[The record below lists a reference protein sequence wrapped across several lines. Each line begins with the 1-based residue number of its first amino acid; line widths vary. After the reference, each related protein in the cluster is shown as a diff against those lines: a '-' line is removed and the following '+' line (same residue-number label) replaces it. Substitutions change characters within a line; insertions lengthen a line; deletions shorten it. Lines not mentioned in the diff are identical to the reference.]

1 MTLEHTNDCETI
13 NPGETIVSKLP
24 LEGIRVLELTT
35 GAAGPTVARV
45 MCEFGAEVIRC
56 ETRLR
61 GDGHRGEDPKL
72 WNKKPDFMK
81 LQRGKKSFTVNMQ
94 TEKGRKLVYQL
105 AKISDVLVE
114 NFGLGILEKWGLNW
128 PDLKEINPRI
138 ILIRVKGMGCTGPH
152 AADLTYGPNV
162 GNTMATTY
170 LWNYPGATTATA
182 EPRTQHPDFMGG
194 VTGAFGVVLALIQ
207 RKKTGRGQWIDSAQ
221 QEIGASILGPKY
233 LEYTVNKREPQP
245 EGNRSV
251 IAAPYGPFQCKG
263 NDRWC
268 VIAVYTQDEWER
280 FAALLEKQGLKSDP
294 KFATHLQRVRHKE
307 ELDKWVTSWTKQHDP
322 YEVMEMVQGVDVC
335 AAVVQ
340 DVEDQF
346 KNDKQYAATGFLVH
360 MTEPEAG
367 DMVTENVPMRLSET
381 PGRVRGVAPLM
392 GEHTYE
398 IARNLLG
405 LSDEEI
411 KKLDEEKVL
420 Y

>member
-1 MTLEHTNDCETI
+1 M
-13 NPGETIVSKLP
+13 SKLP

-45 MCEFGAEVIRC
+45 LCEFGAEVVRC

-94 TEKGRKLVYQL
+94 TDKGRKLVYQL
-105 AKISDVLVE
+105 AKVSDVLVE
-114 NFGLGILEKWGLNW
+114 NFGLGVLEKWGLNW

-162 GNTMATTY
+162 GNTMGTTY

-194 VTGAFGVVLALIQ
+194 VTGAFAVVLALIQ

-233 LEYTVNKREPQP
+233 LEYTVNKREPKP
-245 EGNRSV
+245 EGNRSL
-251 IAAPYGPFQCKG
+251 IAAPYGPYQCKG

-280 FAALLEKQGLKSDP
+280 FAALLEKQGLKRDP
-294 KFATHLQRVRHKE
+294 KFSTHLQRVRHKE
-307 ELDKWVTSWTKQHDP
+307 ELDKWVTGWTRQHDP
-322 YEVMEMVQGVDVC
+322 YEVMEMVQSIDVC

-398 IARNLLG
+398 IAKDLLG

-411 KKLDEEKVL
+411 KRLDEEKVL

>member
-1 MTLEHTNDCETI
+1 M
-13 NPGETIVSKLP
+13 SKLP
-24 LEGIRVLELTT
+24 LEGIRVVELTT

-45 MCEFGAEVIRC
+45 LCEFGAEVIRC

-94 TEKGRKLVYQL
+94 TEKGRKLVYEL
-105 AKISDVLVE
+105 VKRSDVLVE

-128 PDLKEINPRI
+128 PDLKEINPRM
-138 ILIRVKGMGCTGPH
+138 ILIRVKGMGCSGPH

-194 VTGAFGVVLALIQ
+194 VTGAFGVVLALME
-207 RKKTGRGQWIDSAQ
+207 RKKSGRGQWIDSAQ

-233 LEYTVNKREPQP
+233 LEYNVNKREPQP
-245 EGNRSV
+245 EGNRSL
-251 IAAPYGPFQCKG
+251 IAAPYGPYQCKG
-263 NDRWC
+263 KDRWC
-268 VIAVYTQDEWER
+268 VIAVYNEAEWER
-280 FAALLEKQGLKSDP
+280 FAQLLEKSGLKSDP
-294 KFATHLQRVRHKE
+294 KFATHLQRVRHKD
-307 ELDKWVTSWTKQHDP
+307 ELDKWVTSWTLQHDP
-322 YEVMEMVQGVDVC
+322 YEVMEMVQSIDVC

-367 DMVTENVPMRLSET
+367 DMVTENVPVRLSET
-381 PGRVRGVAPLM
+381 PGKVRGLAPLM
-392 GEHTYE
+392 GEHTHE
-398 IARNLLG
+398 IAKNLLG

>member
-1 MTLEHTNDCETI
+1 M
-13 NPGETIVSKLP
+13 PKLP
-24 LEGIRVLELTT
+24 LEGIRVVELTT

-45 MCEFGAEVIRC
+45 LCEFGAEVIRC

-94 TEKGRKLVYQL
+94 TPKGRELVREL
-105 AKISDVLVE
+105 AKKSDVLVE
-114 NFGLGILEKWGLNW
+114 NFGLGILEKWGLDW
-128 PDLKEINPRI
+128 PDLKSINPRI

-162 GNTMATTY
+162 GNTMGTTY
-170 LWNYPGATTATA
+170 LWNYPGAATATA

-194 VTGAFGVVLALIQ
+194 VTGAFAVVCALIQ
-207 RKKTGRGQWIDSAQ
+207 RKKSGFGQWIDSAQ
-221 QEIGASILGPKY
+221 QEIGASLLGPKY
-233 LEYTVNKREPQP
+233 LEYTVNGREPRP
-245 EGNRSV
+245 EGNRSLV
-251 IAAPYGPFQCKG
+251 AAPYGPYQCKG

-268 VIAVYTQDEWER
+268 VIAVYRDEEWR
-280 FAALLEKQGLKSDP
+280 SLAWLMEKAGLKADP
-294 KFATHLQRVRHKE
+294 RFATHLQRVRHKD
-307 ELDKWVTSWTKQHDP
+307 ELDKWVTSWTLQHEP
-322 YEVMEMVQGVDVC
+322 YEVMETLQKIGVC

-346 KNDKQYAATGFLVH
+346 KRDKQYAATGFLVNL
-360 MTEPEAG
+360 TEPEAG
-367 DMVTENVPMRLSET
+367 DVVTENVPMRMSET
-381 PGRVRGVAPLM
+381 PGKVRGLAPLM
-392 GEHTYE
+392 GEHTHE

-405 LSDEEI
+405 LSDDEI

>member
-1 MTLEHTNDCETI
+1 MA
-13 NPGETIVSKLP
+13 KLP

-45 MCEFGAEVIRC
+45 LCEFGAEVIRC

-61 GDGHRGEDPKL
+61 GDGHRGENPKL

-94 TEKGRKLVYQL
+94 TEKGRTLVKEL
-105 AKISDVLVE
+105 AKKCDVLVE
-114 NFGLGILEKWGLNW
+114 NFGLGILEKWGLDY
-128 PDLKEINPRI
+128 PQLKELNPSC
-138 ILIRVKGMGCTGPH
+138 ILIRVKGMGCSGPR
-152 AADLTYGPNV
+152 AGDLTYGPNV
-162 GNTMATTY
+162 INTMGATY
-170 LWNYPGATTATA
+170 LWNYPGATTATG

-194 VTGAFGVVLALIQ
+194 VVGAFGVVLALLR
-207 RKKTGRGQWIDSAQ
+207 RKTTGQGDWIDNAQ
-221 QEIGASILGPKY
+221 LDVGASLLGPKY
-233 LEYTVNKREPQP
+233 LEYSVNKREPKP
-245 EGNRSV
+245 EGNRSL
-251 IAAPYGPFQCKG
+251 IAAPYGPYQCKG
-263 NDRWC
+263 DDRWC

-280 FAALLEKQGLKSDP
+280 FAGLLEQSGLKCDSR
-294 KFATHLQRVRHKE
+294 FASHLSRVRYKE
-307 ELDKWVTSWTKQHDP
+307 ALDHWVTTWTQQRDP
-322 YEVMEMVQGVDVC
+322 YEVMEVLQGIGVC

-346 KNDKQYAATGFLVH
+346 KRDPQYAATGFLIK

-367 DMVTENVPMRLSET
+367 EIVTENVPIRLSET
-381 PGRVRGVAPLM
+381 PGKVRGPAPLM

-398 IARNLLG
+398 IAKGLLG

-411 KKLDEEKVL
+411 KKLEEEKVL

>member
-1 MTLEHTNDCETI
+1 MA
-13 NPGETIVSKLP
+13 KLP
-24 LEGIRVLELTT
+24 LEGIRVVELTT

-45 MCEFGAEVIRC
+45 LCEFGAEVIRC

-72 WNKKPDFMK
+72 WNKKPDFIK

-94 TEKGRKLVYQL
+94 TPKGRELVKEL
-105 AKISDVLVE
+105 VKKSDVLVE
-114 NFGLGILEKWGLNW
+114 NFGLGILEKWGLDY
-128 PDLKEINPRI
+128 PQLKELNPSC

-162 GNTMATTY
+162 GNTMGTTY

-194 VTGAFGVVLALIQ
+194 VTSAFGVVLALIQ

-221 QEIGASILGPKY
+221 LETGASLVGPKY
-233 LEYTVNKREPQP
+233 LEYSVNHREPKP
-245 EGNRSV
+245 EGNRSL
-251 IAAPYGPFQCKG
+251 IAAPYGPYQCKG

-268 VIAVYTQDEWER
+268 VISVYTEDEWER
-280 FAALLEKQGLKSDP
+280 FASLLEKSGLQRDER
-294 KFATHLQRVRHKE
+294 FATHFGRVRHTDA
-307 ELDKWVTSWTKQHDP
+307 LDKWVASWTMQYDP
-322 YEVMEMVQGVDVC
+322 YEVMETLQAIGVC

-346 KNDKQYAATGFLVH
+346 KRDRQYAATGFLVK
-360 MTEPEAG
+360 MKEPEAG
-367 DMVTENVPMRLSET
+367 DVVTEGVPIRLSET
-381 PGRVRGVAPLM
+381 PGKVRGLAPLM
-392 GEHTYE
+392 GEHTHE
-398 IARNLLG
+398 IAKTLLG

>member
-1 MTLEHTNDCETI
+1 M
-13 NPGETIVSKLP
+13 SKFP
-24 LEGIRVLELTT
+24 LEGIRVIELTT

-45 MCEFGAEVIRC
+45 LCEFGAEVIRC

-94 TEKGRKLVYQL
+94 TPRGRELVKDL
-105 AKISDVLVE
+105 VKKSDVLVE
-114 NFGLGILEKWGLNW
+114 NFGLGILEKWGLDW
-128 PDLKEINPRI
+128 PQLREINPRM

-194 VTGAFGVVLALIQ
+194 VTGAFAVVLALIQ
-207 RKKTGRGQWIDSAQ
+207 RKKTGFGQWIDSAQ
-221 QEIGASILGPKY
+221 QEIGASLLGPKY
-233 LEYTVNKREPQP
+233 LEYTVNKREPKP
-245 EGNRSV
+245 EGNRSL
-251 IAAPYGPFQCKG
+251 IAAPYGPYQCSG
-263 NDRWC
+263 DDRWC
-268 VIAVYTQDEWER
+268 VIAIYHDDEWER
-280 FAALLEKQGLKSDP
+280 FVRLLEKSGLRSDP
-294 KFATHLQRVRHKE
+294 KFATHLQRVRHNE
-307 ELDKWVTSWTKQHDP
+307 DLDKWVTRWTLQHDP
-322 YEVMEMVQGVDVC
+322 YEVMETLQGIGIC

-346 KNDKQYAATGFLVH
+346 KRDKQYAATGYLVNL
-360 MTEPEAG
+360 TEPEAG
-367 DMVTENVPMRLSET
+367 DVVTENVPLRLSET
-381 PGRVRGVAPLM
+381 PGKVRGVAPLM
-392 GEHTYE
+392 GEHTHE
-398 IARNLLG
+398 IAKNLLG
-405 LSDEEI
+405 LSDAEI

>member
-1 MTLEHTNDCETI
+1 MA
-13 NPGETIVSKLP
+13 KLP
-24 LEGIRVLELTT
+24 LEGIRVLEFTT

-45 MCEFGAEVIRC
+45 LCEFGAEVIRC

-94 TEKGRKLVYQL
+94 TEKGRTLVKQL
-105 AKISDVLVE
+105 VKKSDVVVE
-114 NFGLGILEKWGLNW
+114 NFGLGILEKWGLDY
-128 PDLKEINPRI
+128 PHLEEINPSC
-138 ILIRVKGMGCTGPH
+138 ILIRVKGMGCSGPR

-162 GNTMATTY
+162 VNTMGATY
-170 LWNYPGATTATA
+170 LWNYPGATTPTG

-194 VTGAFGVVLALIQ
+194 VVGAFGVVLALLQ
-207 RKKTGRGQWIDSAQ
+207 RKTTGYGDCIDNAQ
-221 QEIGASILGPKY
+221 LEVGASLLGPKY
-233 LEYTVNKREPQP
+233 LEYSVNKREPKPQ
-245 EGNRSV
+245 GNRSL
-251 IAAPYGPFQCKG
+251 IAAPYGPYQCKG

-268 VIAVYTQDEWER
+268 VIAIYKQDEWER
-280 FAALLEKQGLKSDP
+280 FAGLLEKSGLKCDN
-294 KFATHLQRVRHKE
+294 KFATHLGRVRHKAA
-307 ELDKWVTSWTKQHDP
+307 LDQWVTTWTHQRDP
-322 YEVMEMVQGVDVC
+322 YEVMEVLQGIGVC

-346 KNDKQYAATGFLVH
+346 KRDAQYAATGFLVE

-367 DMVTENVPMRLSET
+367 NIVTENVPIRLSET
-381 PGRVRGVAPLM
+381 PGKVRGPGPLM

-398 IARNLLG
+398 IAQTLLG
-405 LSDEEI
+405 LSEEDI
-411 KKLDEEKVL
+411 KKLEEEKVL

>member
-1 MTLEHTNDCETI
+1 MSNF
-13 NPGETIVSKLP
+13 P
-24 LEGIRVLELTT
+24 LEGIRVIELTT

-45 MCEFGAEVIRC
+45 LCEFGAEVIRC

-94 TEKGRKLVYQL
+94 TPRGRELVKDL
-105 AKISDVLVE
+105 VKKSDVLVE
-114 NFGLGILEKWGLNW
+114 NFGLGILEKWGLDW
-128 PDLKEINPRI
+128 PQLREINPRM

-194 VTGAFGVVLALIQ
+194 VTGAFAVVLALIQ
-207 RKKTGRGQWIDSAQ
+207 RKKSGFGQWIDSAQ
-221 QEIGASILGPKY
+221 QEIGASLLGPKY
-233 LEYTVNKREPQP
+233 LEYTVNKREPKP
-245 EGNRSV
+245 EGNRSL
-251 IAAPYGPFQCKG
+251 IAAPYGPYQCSG
-263 NDRWC
+263 EDRWC
-268 VIAVYTQDEWER
+268 VIAIYHDDEWER
-280 FAALLEKQGLKSDP
+280 FVRLLEKSGLKRDP
-294 KFATHLQRVRHKE
+294 KFATHLQRVRHKDD
-307 ELDKWVTSWTKQHDP
+307 LDKWVTSWTRQHDP
-322 YEVMEMVQGVDVC
+322 YEVMEMLQGIGVC

-346 KNDKQYAATGFLVH
+346 KRDKQYAATGYLVNL
-360 MTEPEAG
+360 TEPEAG
-367 DMVTENVPMRLSET
+367 DVVTENVPLRLSET
-381 PGRVRGVAPLM
+381 PGKVRGVAPLM
-392 GEHTYE
+392 GEHTHE
-398 IARNLLG
+398 IAKNLLG
-405 LSDEEI
+405 LSDTEI

>member
-1 MTLEHTNDCETI
+1 M
-13 NPGETIVSKLP
+13 SKLP

-162 GNTMATTY
+162 GNTMGTTF

-194 VTGAFGVVLALIQ
+194 VTGAFGVVLALIE

-233 LEYTVNKREPQP
+233 LEYTVNKRDPQP
-245 EGNRSV
+245 EGNRSL
-251 IAAPYGPFQCKG
+251 IAAPYGPYQCKG
-263 NDRWC
+263 DDRWC
-268 VIAVYTQDEWER
+268 VIAVYSQDEWER
-280 FAALLEKQGLKSDP
+280 FAALLAKHGVKSDG
-294 KFATHLQRVRHKE
+294 KFSTHLQRVRHKD
-307 ELDKWVTSWTKQHDP
+307 ELDKWVTSWTKKHDP
-322 YEVMEMVQGVDVC
+322 YEVMEMVQSVDVC

-360 MTEPEAG
+360 MVEPEAG

-381 PGRVRGVAPLM
+381 PGHVRGLAPLM
-392 GEHTYE
+392 GEHTHE
-398 IARNLLG
+398 IAKNLLG

>member
-1 MTLEHTNDCETI
+1 MSN
-13 NPGETIVSKLP
+13 LP
-24 LEGIRVLELTT
+24 LEGIRVIELTT

-45 MCEFGAEVIRC
+45 LCEFGAEVIRC

-94 TEKGRKLVYQL
+94 TPRGRELVKDL
-105 AKISDVLVE
+105 VKKSDVLVE
-114 NFGLGILEKWGLNW
+114 NFGLGILEKWGLDW
-128 PDLKEINPRI
+128 PQLREINPRM

-194 VTGAFGVVLALIQ
+194 VTGAFAVVLALIE
-207 RKKTGRGQWIDSAQ
+207 RKKTGFGQWIDSAQ
-221 QEIGASILGPKY
+221 QEIGASLLGPKY
-233 LEYTVNKREPQP
+233 LEYTVNKREPKP
-245 EGNRSV
+245 EGNRSL
-251 IAAPYGPFQCKG
+251 IAAPYGPYQCSG
-263 NDRWC
+263 DDRWC
-268 VIAVYTQDEWER
+268 VIAIYHDDEWER
-280 FAALLEKQGLKSDP
+280 FVRLLEKSGLRSDP
-294 KFATHLQRVRHKE
+294 KFATHLQRVRHNE
-307 ELDKWVTSWTKQHDP
+307 DLDKWVTRWTLQHDP
-322 YEVMEMVQGVDVC
+322 YEVMETLQGIGIC

-346 KNDKQYAATGFLVH
+346 KRDKQYAATGYLVNL
-360 MTEPEAG
+360 TEPEAG
-367 DMVTENVPMRLSET
+367 DVVTENVPLRLSET
-381 PGRVRGVAPLM
+381 PGKVRGVAPLM
-392 GEHTYE
+392 GEHTHE
-398 IARNLLG
+398 IAKNLLG
-405 LSDEEI
+405 LSDAEI

>member
-1 MTLEHTNDCETI
+1 
-13 NPGETIVSKLP
+13 VSKLP
-24 LEGIRVLELTT
+24 LEGIRVVELTT

-45 MCEFGAEVIRC
+45 LCEFGAEVIRC

-61 GDGHRGEDPKL
+61 GDGHRGEDPAK
-72 WNKKPDFMK
+72 WNKNPDFMK

-94 TEKGRKLVYQL
+94 TEKGRNLVKRLVKQ
-105 AKISDVLVE
+105 SDVLVE
-114 NFGLGILEKWGLNW
+114 NYGLGILEKWGLDY
-128 PDLKEINPRI
+128 PQLKELNPAC

-162 GNTMATTY
+162 GNTMGTTY
-170 LWNYPGATTATA
+170 LWNYPAATTATA

-221 QEIGASILGPKY
+221 VEIGASLLGPKY
-233 LEYTVNKREPQP
+233 LEYSVNRREPQP
-245 EGNRSV
+245 EGNRSL
-251 IAAPYGPFQCKG
+251 IAAPYGPYHCRG
-263 NDRWC
+263 DDRWC

-280 FAALLEKQGLKSDP
+280 FSGLLEKSGLKRNE
-294 KFATHLQRVRHKE
+294 KFATHLGRVRHRE
-307 ELDKWVTSWTKQHDP
+307 ELDKWVTAWTLQHDP
-322 YEVMEMVQGVDVC
+322 YDVMNLVQGVGVC

-346 KNDKQYAATGFLVH
+346 KRDVQYAATGFLVK
-360 MTEPEAG
+360 MKEPEAG
-367 DMVTENVPMRLSET
+367 DVVTENVPIRLSET
-381 PGRVRGVAPLM
+381 PGKVRGLAPLM

-398 IARNLLG
+398 IAKNLLG

-411 KKLDEEKVL
+411 KQLDEEKVL

>member
-1 MTLEHTNDCETI
+1 M
-13 NPGETIVSKLP
+13 SQLP
-24 LEGIRVLELTT
+24 LEGIRVIELTT

-45 MCEFGAEVIRC
+45 LCEFGAEVIRC

-94 TEKGRKLVYQL
+94 TSKGRELVREL
-105 AKISDVLVE
+105 AKKSDVLVE
-114 NFGLGILEKWGLNW
+114 NFGLGILEKWGLDW
-128 PDLKEINPRI
+128 PDLKQINPEI
-138 ILIRVKGMGCTGPH
+138 VLIRVKGMGCTGPH

-162 GNTMATTY
+162 GNTMGTTY

-194 VTGAFGVVLALIQ
+194 VTGAFAVVCALIQ
-207 RKKTGRGQWIDSAQ
+207 RKESGFGQWIDSAQ
-221 QEIGASILGPKY
+221 QEIGASLLGPKY
-233 LEYTVNKREPQP
+233 LQYTVNKREPKP
-245 EGNRSV
+245 EGNRSL
-251 IAAPYGPFQCKG
+251 IAAPYGPYQCKG

-268 VIAVYTQDEWER
+268 VIAVYAEEEWRR
-280 FAALLEKQGLKSDP
+280 FAGLMEKAGFKADA
-294 KFATHLQRVRHKE
+294 KFATHLERVRHKE
-307 ELDKWVTSWTKQHDP
+307 ALDQWVTGWTLEHDP
-322 YEVMEMVQGVDVC
+322 YEVMETLQGIGVC

-346 KNDKQYAATGFLVH
+346 KRDKQYAATGFLVNLA
-360 MTEPEAG
+360 EPEAG
-367 DMVTENVPMRLSET
+367 DVVTENVPMRMSET
-381 PGRVRGVAPLM
+381 PGKVRGVAPLM
-392 GEHTYE
+392 GEHTHE

-405 LSDEEI
+405 LSDDEI
-411 KKLDEEKVL
+411 KQLDEEKVL

>member
-1 MTLEHTNDCETI
+1 M
-13 NPGETIVSKLP
+13 SKLP
-24 LEGIRVLELTT
+24 LEGIRVVELTT

-45 MCEFGAEVIRC
+45 LCEFGAEVIRC

-94 TEKGRKLVYQL
+94 TAKGRELVNEL
-105 AKISDVLVE
+105 AKKADVLVE
-114 NFGLGILEKWGLNW
+114 NFGLGILEKWGLDW
-128 PDLKEINPRI
+128 PNLKEINPQI

-162 GNTMATTY
+162 GNTMGTTY
-170 LWNYPGATTATA
+170 LWNYSNATTATA

-194 VTGAFGVVLALIQ
+194 VTGAFAVVCALIQ
-207 RKKTGRGQWIDSAQ
+207 RKKSGFGQWIDSAQ
-221 QEIGASILGPKY
+221 QEIGASLLGPKY
-233 LEYTVNKREPQP
+233 LEYTVNKREPKP
-245 EGNRSV
+245 EGNRSLV
-251 IAAPYGPFQCKG
+251 AAPYGPYQCKG

-268 VIAVYTQDEWER
+268 VIAVYNETEWR
-280 FAALLEKQGLKSDP
+280 SFASLMEKAGLKADA
-294 KFATHLQRVRHKE
+294 KFATHLQRVRHKD
-307 ELDKWVTSWTKQHDP
+307 ELDKWVTSWTLQHDP
-322 YEVMEMVQGVDVC
+322 YEVMETLQGIGVC

-346 KNDKQYAATGFLVH
+346 KHDKQYAATGFLVN

-367 DMVTENVPMRLSET
+367 DVVTENVPLRLSET
-381 PGRVRGVAPLM
+381 PGKVRGLAPLM

-405 LSDEEI
+405 LSNEEI